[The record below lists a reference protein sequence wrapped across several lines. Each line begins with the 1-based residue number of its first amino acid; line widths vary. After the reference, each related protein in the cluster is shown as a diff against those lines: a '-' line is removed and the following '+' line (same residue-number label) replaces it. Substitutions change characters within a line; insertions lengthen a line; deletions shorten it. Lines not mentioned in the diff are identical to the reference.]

1 MKKIFFVA
9 NSEWY
14 LKNFRESTINRFKSG
29 YDTYCAFPYEKK
41 NNDLDD
47 VGAKIC
53 TFSMNPHGKNPFRE
67 FFSLFTVFYCF
78 LKNRPDLVFSFN
90 PKTNIYSLICC
101 FFLKIPCVV
110 NVSGV
115 GVASELRG
123 VVGRVYDFLCSK
135 LYKRAKFVFF
145 QNNEDYE
152 NYIRKNIVEEDK
164 SCVLPGSGVNLN
176 RYKQSCRVGKTSNF
190 LMASRLIR
198 QKGVEEYISAA
209 QVMVDS
215 GRTCKFYLAGV
226 EDESS
231 RAIDKKLL
239 SSSSK
244 KGVIEFLGHVRDMPS
259 LLDEMDCVVLP
270 SYYPEGTPKILIEA
284 AASGKIIITT
294 NTPGCR
300 EVVENGINGFF
311 VKPMSI
317 SELSNCISKVNSL
330 DEGEALAMQNRS
342 REIAEERYSEDYVIM
357 KYLEIAERVLQRKH

>member
-1 MKKIFFVA
+1 
-9 NSEWY
+9 
-14 LKNFRESTINRFKSG
+14 
-29 YDTYCAFPYEKK
+29 
-41 NNDLDD
+41 
-47 VGAKIC
+47 
-53 TFSMNPHGKNPFRE
+53 
-67 FFSLFTVFYCF
+67 
-78 LKNRPDLVFSFN
+78 
-90 PKTNIYSLICC
+90 
-101 FFLKIPCVV
+101 
-110 NVSGV
+110 
-115 GVASELRG
+115 
-123 VVGRVYDFLCSK
+123 
-135 LYKRAKFVFF
+135 
-145 QNNEDYE
+145 
-152 NYIRKNIVEEDK
+152 
-164 SCVLPGSGVNLN
+164 VNLN

-209 QVMVDS
+209 QVVVDS

-259 LLDEMDCVVLP
+259 LLDEIDCVVLP

-330 DEGEALAMQNRS
+330 DEDEALAMQNRS